1 MSDDNKTPTL
11 GITGDVTL
19 QELISEYRHI
29 AQLIKE
35 RWPIENHEKRV
46 LARTLKMM
54 EELGELSDAIL
65 SSMQLQRASKVS
77 HFEQVHVDDEFA
89 DVLGCVILLGIELDI
104 NIEEVIKRKI
114 SFTQERLV
122 REVTTAHPHEE

>member
-1 MSDDNKTPTL
+1 MADTDL
-11 GITGDVTL
+11 TL
-19 QELISEYRHI
+19 QELIGQYRDI
-29 AQLIKE
+29 AGMIKE
-35 RWPIENHEKRV
+35 KWPIENHEKRV

-77 HFEQVHVDDEFA
+77 QFQQVHLDDEFA

-104 NIEEVIKRKI
+104 NIEEVMRRKI
-114 SFTQERLV
+114 QFTQERLV
-122 REVTTAHPHEE
+122 REVTTAHPHDE

>member
-1 MSDDNKTPTL
+1 MNNDVPSDEL
-11 GITGDVTL
+11 QDVSL
-19 QELISEYRHI
+19 QELIAQYRHI
-29 AQLIKE
+29 AEIIKE
-35 RWPIENHEKRV
+35 KWPIENHEQRV

-77 HFEQVHVDDEFA
+77 QFDSVQLEDEFA
-89 DVLGCVILLGIELDI
+89 DVFGCVLLLGVELNI
-104 NIEEVIKRKI
+104 NIEKVIKRKI

-122 REVTTAHPHEE
+122 REVTTAHPHDPD

>member
-1 MSDDNKTPTL
+1 MNNDINSDEL
-11 GITGDVTL
+11 QDVSL
-19 QELISEYRHI
+19 QELIAQYRHI
-29 AQLIKE
+29 AEIIKE
-35 RWPIENHEKRV
+35 KWPIENHEQRV

-77 HFEQVHVDDEFA
+77 QFDSVQLEDEFA
-89 DVLGCVILLGIELDI
+89 DVFGCVLLLGVELNI
-104 NIEEVIKRKI
+104 NIEKVIKRKI

-122 REVTTAHPHEE
+122 REVTTAHPHDAD